1 MTPSQQ
7 IPVSLKHQE
16 EENPEIPSDTD
27 SEPEVN
33 QHLILPPEIIAFQ
46 ALQLLEEDDSED
58 DAEYNNFQISA
69 ENKIKKDFYDTLKLV
84 ILVYFTF
91 VFADYVCF
99 RLGYFS
105 EPYMIRPPI
114 RPIKHIIQE
123 HLDEINKFS
132 TQQEHLDRLQQF
144 SRRTRQNRKVRATIS
159 TSKANNR
166 STNGKTLLAQSGS
179 VCTLR
184 DRTSTSIRIID
195 SCPLQHQN
203 K

>member
-16 EENPEIPSDTD
+16 EDEDNPEIPSDTE

-33 QHLILPPEIIAFQ
+33 QHLLPPEIIAFQ

-123 HLDEINKFS
+123 HLDEINRFS

-144 SRRTRQNRKVRATIS
+144 QEELDKIEKFVQQFPPPKPTTEATTEKHYIPNPALFVPS
-159 TSKANNR
+159 GIAQA
-166 STNGKTLLAQSGS
+166 LAIG
-179 VCTLR
+179 
-184 DRTSTSIRIID
+184 
-195 SCPLQHQN
+195 
-203 K
+203 

>member
-58 DAEYNNFQISA
+58 DAEYNNFQLSA

-84 ILVYFTF
+84 VLVYFTF

-99 RLGYFS
+99 RFGYFS

-114 RPIKHIIQE
+114 RPFRHHIKE
-123 HLDEINKFS
+123 HLDEVNRFS
-132 TQQEHLDRLQQF
+132 IQQEHLDRFQQF
-144 SRRTRQNRKVRATIS
+144 QEELDKIEKFVLKLTPPKPTTDAPTEKHYLPNPA
-159 TSKANNR
+159 
-166 STNGKTLLAQSGS
+166 LLVPSGA
-179 VCTLR
+179 VQA
-184 DRTSTSIRIID
+184 IAFG
-195 SCPLQHQN
+195 
-203 K
+203 

>member
-16 EENPEIPSDTD
+16 DNPEIPSDTD

-33 QHLILPPEIIAFQ
+33 QHLILPPEILAFQ
-46 ALQLLEEDDSED
+46 ALQLVEEDDSDD
-58 DAEYNNFQISA
+58 DADYNNFQLSA

-123 HLDEINKFS
+123 HLNEINKFS

-144 SRRTRQNRKVRATIS
+144 QEELDKIENIVRQITPPKS
-159 TSKANNR
+159 TTEKPTEKHYLPNPALFVPSGVA
-166 STNGKTLLAQSGS
+166 LALG
-179 VCTLR
+179 
-184 DRTSTSIRIID
+184 
-195 SCPLQHQN
+195 
-203 K
+203 

>member
-16 EENPEIPSDTD
+16 EDEDNPEIPSDTE

-33 QHLILPPEIIAFQ
+33 QHLLPPEIIAFQ

-69 ENKIKKDFYDTLKLV
+69 KNKIKKDFYDTIKLV
-84 ILVYFTF
+84 ILIYFTF

-123 HLDEINKFS
+123 HQSIFN
-132 TQQEHLDRLQQF
+132 T
-144 SRRTRQNRKVRATIS
+144 TRAS
-159 TSKANNR
+159 
-166 STNGKTLLAQSGS
+166 
-179 VCTLR
+179 
-184 DRTSTSIRIID
+184 
-195 SCPLQHQN
+195 
-203 K
+203 

>member
-16 EENPEIPSDTD
+16 EENPKIPSDTD

-33 QHLILPPEIIAFQ
+33 QHLTLPPEIIAFQ

-58 DAEYNNFQISA
+58 AAEYNNFQISA

-144 SRRTRQNRKVRATIS
+144 QEELDKIEKFVLQFPPP
-159 TSKANNR
+159 
-166 STNGKTLLAQSGS
+166 KTTTEAPTEKRYLPNPAVFVPSGIAQALALG
-179 VCTLR
+179 
-184 DRTSTSIRIID
+184 
-195 SCPLQHQN
+195 
-203 K
+203 

>member
-7 IPVSLKHQE
+7 VPVSLKHQE

-69 ENKIKKDFYDTLKLV
+69 KNKIKKDFYDTLKLV

-144 SRRTRQNRKVRATIS
+144 QEELDKIEKFVQQFPPPKPTKEAPTEKSYLPNPALFIPSGV
-159 TSKANNR
+159 
-166 STNGKTLLAQSGS
+166 AQAIALG
-179 VCTLR
+179 
-184 DRTSTSIRIID
+184 
-195 SCPLQHQN
+195 
-203 K
+203 

>member
-16 EENPEIPSDTD
+16 EDNPEIPSDTE

-33 QHLILPPEIIAFQ
+33 HQHLILPPELLAFQ
-46 ALQLLEEDDSED
+46 ALQLIEEDDSED

-69 ENKIKKDFYDTLKLV
+69 ENKIKQDFYDTLKLV

-123 HLDEINKFS
+123 HLDNINRYS

-144 SRRTRQNRKVRATIS
+144 QEELDKLE
-159 TSKANNR
+159 KF
-166 STNGKTLLAQSGS
+166 AQQFTPPTTTTEKPTTEQCTFVNPALFVHSG
-179 VCTLR
+179 VAFTFG
-184 DRTSTSIRIID
+184 
-195 SCPLQHQN
+195 
-203 K
+203 

>member
-33 QHLILPPEIIAFQ
+33 QYLILPPEIIAFQ

-58 DAEYNNFQISA
+58 DAEYNNVQISA

-91 VFADYVCF
+91 MFADYVCF

-132 TQQEHLDRLQQF
+132 TQQEHFDRLQQF
-144 SRRTRQNRKVRATIS
+144 QEELDKIEKFVLQFPPPKPTTEAPTEKSYLPNPALFVPS
-159 TSKANNR
+159 
-166 STNGKTLLAQSGS
+166 GVAQAIALG
-179 VCTLR
+179 
-184 DRTSTSIRIID
+184 
-195 SCPLQHQN
+195 
-203 K
+203 